1 MLDTVAELPGKLK
14 RIEAKFCTGD
24 SKSSGGPV
32 MSPHN
37 SSAPPLMPSTVAIPL
52 LSAVMN
58 QRHRETGVSLDEKK
72 SHWTDMAVAGGI
84 IALLVALLI
93 PTLGRQEIG
102 LPHVKQSLMEHL
114 RFTRAGAVNRGAHFR
129 VTFQD
134 HLYAIEQLQDSDGDG
149 VWTTDAALPSW
160 RINLPT
166 TVTIEA
172 GAVEF
177 DNHGSL
183 TRSKSVQE
191 EKITIRIRDEQNG
204 RTETIHLLPSGHVQ
218 GEEI

>member
-1 MLDTVAELPGKLK
+1 
-14 RIEAKFCTGD
+14 
-24 SKSSGGPV
+24 

-37 SSAPPLMPSTVAIPL
+37 SSVPPIMPSTVAIPL

-58 QRHRETGVSLDEKK
+58 KGGGETGIPSQEPK
-72 SHWTDMAVAGGI
+72 SSWSDIAVAGGI
-84 IALLVALLI
+84 IALLLALLI
-93 PTLGRQEIG
+93 PTLGQQEIM
-102 LPHVKQSLMEHL
+102 LPNAKHSLMEHL

-134 HLYAIEQLQDSDGDG
+134 HTYAIEQLQDNDGDG

-160 RINLPT
+160 RINLPM

-172 GAVEF
+172 GAVQSIEF
-177 DNHGSL
+177 DDLGALTGS
-183 TRSKSVQE
+183 KNGQD

-204 RTETIHLLPSGHVQ
+204 RAETIHLLPSGQVQ
-218 GEEI
+218 EA